1 MNTIPMKYT
10 TATKKALIAAAGCGP
25 IGAFSS
31 AADVATITGIWGTYL
46 YTVARGEHVEMNK
59 ETAVQICKS
68 VLLGAAGYYAGC
80 KMATRLFNFI
90 PGAGTLLGMGI
101 SALTNILFT
110 YRFALTVCTVF
121 SENVEKTKT
130 AQLALEMI
138 SAFRGNGT
146 LHDVKEIVLLCKQMI
161 PERKKARLLPGNT
174 PEAII
179 HNQENEIRRIHP

>member
-10 TATKKALIAAAGCGP
+10 AATKKALIAAAGCGP
-25 IGAFSS
+25 LSTFSS
-31 AADVATITGIWGTYL
+31 VADVATITGIWGTYL

-68 VLLGAAGYYAGC
+68 VLLGAAGYYAGY
-80 KMATRLFNFI
+80 KMATRLFSLI

-110 YRFALTVCTVF
+110 YRFALTACTVF
-121 SENVEKTKT
+121 SANRPGTKAGQWAVEI
-130 AQLALEMI
+130 I

-146 LHDVKEIVLLCKQMI
+146 LRDVMEIAVLW
-161 PERKKARLLPGNT
+161 ANG
-174 PEAII
+174 
-179 HNQENEIRRIHP
+179 